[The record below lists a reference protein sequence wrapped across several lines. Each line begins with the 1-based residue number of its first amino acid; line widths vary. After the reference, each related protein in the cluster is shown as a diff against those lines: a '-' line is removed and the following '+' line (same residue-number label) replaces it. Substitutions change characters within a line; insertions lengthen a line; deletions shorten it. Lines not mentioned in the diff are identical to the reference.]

1 MLLNPMD
8 RFLLNKGRKEGIKEG
23 KLDTARNGKLDTAR
37 NLLKRGF
44 SIDEVVEITKLSHE
58 DILNIE

>member
-8 RFLLNKGRKEGIKEG
+8 RFLLNKGRKEGIKE
-23 KLDTARNGKLDTAR
+23 GKLDTAR